1 MDELST
7 FDKSKIFTE
16 YPPQNEIEQY
26 DPNITI
32 YKKLEKD
39 KEDNNGFRKRSTSSR
54 KLDNI

>member
-1 MDELST
+1 MKELSK

-32 YKKLEKD
+32 YLKLEKE
-39 KEDNNGFRKRSTSSR
+39 KKNKNV
-54 KLDNI
+54 NIIREK

>member
-32 YKKLEKD
+32 YLKLEKE
-39 KEDNNGFRKRSTSSR
+39 KEEECQPKNNFTD
-54 KLDNI
+54 L